1 MAEGR
6 GAYIIFVK
14 AGGNHKKLH
23 SACVPACWNYM
34 ASMVSAFHHT
44 RLYITNE
51 ILLQHQVVS
60 DCAFALHALEFGTEF
75 RNYYRDV
82 IREAL

>member
-1 MAEGR
+1 
-6 GAYIIFVK
+6 
-14 AGGNHKKLH
+14 
-23 SACVPACWNYM
+23 M

-60 DCAFALHALEFGTEF
+60 DCAFALHALDLAPSFVTITETSSGKLYECIMRF
-75 RNYYRDV
+75 HQLESDSLRVTMAAHYHMISYPPR
-82 IREAL
+82 

>member
-1 MAEGR
+1 
-6 GAYIIFVK
+6 
-14 AGGNHKKLH
+14 
-23 SACVPACWNYM
+23 
-34 ASMVSAFHHT
+34 MVSDFHHT